1 MRRALHRC
9 LSPSTYVIA
18 MMLCVMTRMA
28 FAAEIAVVLSDSGG
42 AYEEVADEIRRQLE
56 PAVKVSVHNT
66 AGVDGLSGE
75 KPQYL
80 VAVGAKAAL
89 AVANSPLR
97 IPLLVT
103 LVPRT
108 AYERLAVERK
118 RDGQTGSMSAVL
130 LDQPFSR
137 QLDLIRLAMPGA
149 KRIGLLMGP
158 ETQPRYQAMQSTAL
172 ERQLRLNALQVERES
187 EIFPALQKLLHESD
201 LILAMPE
208 PSIFNAGTI
217 QMILLSTYRQRLPL
231 VGFSAAYTRA
241 GAVMSLF
248 STPQQIGRQAAD
260 MLRAAMAGGRLPP
273 PQPPN
278 DYLVSIN
285 PHVARSLGITLES
298 EQQLLQ
304 RLKSLE

>member
-1 MRRALHRC
+1 MRRLLLCR
-9 LSPSTYVIA
+9 LSPLAYVIA
-18 MMLCVMTRMA
+18 MMLSVMPGLTH
-28 FAAEIAVVLSDSGG
+28 AAEVAVVLGGTDG
-42 AYEEVADEIRRQLE
+42 AYEEVAGEIRRRLE

-66 AGVDGLSGE
+66 ADAVGLSDE
-75 KPQYL
+75 RPQYL

-89 AVANSPLR
+89 AIANSPLKM
-97 IPLLVT
+97 PLLVT

-108 AYERLAVERK
+108 AYERLAADRR
-118 RDGQTGSMSAVL
+118 RDGQTASMSAVL

-137 QLDLIRLAMPGA
+137 QLDLIRLALPGA

-158 ETQPRYQAMQSTAL
+158 ETRPRYPALQSAAL
-172 ERQLRLNALQVERES
+172 ERQLRLNALQVDQEH
-187 EIFPALQKLLHESD
+187 EIYPALQKLLPESD
-201 LILAMPE
+201 LILALPE
-208 PSIFNAGTI
+208 PAIFNARTI
-217 QMILLSTYRQRLPL
+217 QMILLSAYRQQLPL

-260 MLRAAMAGGRLPP
+260 MLRAAMASGRLPP
-273 PQPPN
+273 PQAPN
-278 DYLVSIN
+278 EYLVSIN

-304 RLKSLE
+304 RLRSLE